1 MGVLGIYSDRMIGA
15 IIQARMSS
23 ARLPGKVLLP
33 LAGKTVLQHVVERVK
48 RARSLD
54 TVILATTTEKEDDA
68 IAKLCAKSGYDCFR
82 GARDDVLSRY
92 FETARQFKIDTIVR
106 ITCDNPFIDPHIID
120 EVVTA
125 YQRGQCDYISNILPG
140 VRTFPRGLDC
150 EVFSFNALKT
160 AHAKARETYEREHV
174 TPYIHENKTGEFRIG
189 PMVKSR
195 GIYARPQYRL
205 ALDYAEDY
213 ELISY
218 LYDRLYTPGSVISVT
233 DVLAFLDEHPDIA
246 AQNAMRET
254 EYPRQ
259 GIRK

>member
-1 MGVLGIYSDRMIGA
+1 MIGA
-15 IIQARMSS
+15 IIQARVSS
-23 ARLPGKVLLP
+23 ARLPGKVLFP
-33 LAGKTVLQHVVERVK
+33 LAGEPVLRHVVLRVK
-48 RARSLD
+48 RARTLD

-68 IAKLCAKSGYDCFR
+68 IATLCSQSGYACFR
-82 GARDDVLSRY
+82 GSRDDVLSRY
-92 FETARQFKIDTIVR
+92 FETARQFKIDIIVR

-125 YQRGQCDYISNILPG
+125 YHSARCDYVSNVLPG
-140 VRTFPRGLDC
+140 ERTFPRGLDC
-150 EVFSFNALKT
+150 EVFSFDALQK
-160 AHAKARETYEREHV
+160 AHAKAREAYEREHV

-195 GIYARPQYRL
+195 GIYARPHYRL

-218 LYDRLYTPGSVISVT
+218 LYDRFYTPGGVISVT

-246 AQNAMRET
+246 AQNAMREK
-254 EYPRQ
+254 EYPRH